1 MIVHVATVGAIA
13 ILIVGYLKFEGNK
26 PTADDL
32 KTGLD
37 LVRAG
42 AVVLIVVWTMI
53 AAIVMASFLY
63 PRALRGEKQ
72 VKLPL

>member
-1 MIVHVATVGAIA
+1 MGAIA
-13 ILIVGYLKFEGNK
+13 ILVVGYLKFEGDN
-26 PTADDL
+26 PTADEL

-42 AVVLIVVWTMI
+42 GVVLIVVWAMI
-53 AAIVMASFLY
+53 AAIVMASFLH

-72 VKLPL
+72 VIQLLPSK